1 MLIFRFL
8 KMLCS
13 VLERNED
20 SGPNGWVCT
29 RSPAQLPA
37 AQPLGASPSP
47 PALDFD
53 FCFFIFLFNMTIF
66 VL

>member
-1 MLIFRFL
+1 MLIFQFL

-20 SGPNGWVCT
+20 LRLNGWVCS
-29 RSPAQLPA
+29 RSP
-37 AQPLGASPSP
+37 AQPLGACPPP

-53 FCFFIFLFNMTIF
+53 FCFFIFL
-66 VL
+66 